1 MPSGKKNVTKE
12 NTYIRDGFTL
22 VELVIYISLIGL
34 VLAAIYNFY
43 FFSSRSTM
51 RTQAE
56 AEVLQDSRNVMMQM
70 EREIRQAN
78 RPRNLSNLPVEI
90 DPEDLPFSNGV
101 VIDFGTEMTIYSYI
115 GDAPKRITYRITKA
129 ADYSIMERSVDNPH
143 IAEPDNWQQV
153 IKHIVTSNDQDYF
166 IEEDS
171 KIIIN
176 FVMMDSR
183 GHLSAGMEISN
194 TFTVRGK
201 EAMQ

>member
-1 MPSGKKNVTKE
+1 M
-12 NTYIRDGFTL
+12 RDGFTL

-34 VLAAIYNFY
+34 VLAVAYNFY

-101 VIDFGTEMTIYSYI
+101 VIDFGTEMIIYSYI
-115 GDAPKRITYRITKA
+115 GDAPKRITYRITETG
-129 ADYSIMERSVDNPH
+129 DYSIMERSVDNPH

-176 FVMMDSR
+176 FVMMDSK